1 MLGDGGVLNNS
12 RDDDG
17 RRLGL
22 VDGRGIG
29 LVDDD
34 GSGDITVLDVI
45 VTIEEYYSK

>member
-22 VDGRGIG
+22 ADDG
-29 LVDDD
+29 